1 MSLTDEPQTVDATLG
16 AHDQD
21 VIRIDH
27 VVKWFG
33 DVCALNDVSLEIRDG
48 EFFALLGPSGCG
60 KTTLLR
66 CIGGFEEVTSG
77 RIELDGAD
85 LVGSKPYDRP
95 VNMMFQS
102 YALFPHLRVRD
113 NVAYGL
119 KAEHLAKDE
128 IRSRVDEVL
137 AKVDLVAQAE
147 RRPHQLSGGQRQR
160 VALARAIVKRPRVLL
175 LDEPLAALDRKLRG
189 EMQIELKRLQN
200 EVGMTFVIVTHDQE
214 EAMTMA
220 DTIAVLDR
228 GRVLQVATPREL
240 YHHPV
245 DHFVAAFI
253 GKMNF
258 IPGDVTGDTIA
269 TKGLGLLPVR
279 QAAEPVHGP
288 GYLAVRPEAARML
301 EDGESPGAGEAAA
314 SGTVEGSVFVGSQAH
329 VHVMLDGG
337 GETFVLTRPRIDDAP
352 QVGARVR
359 AAWQVAESL
368 VFPQP
373 QSEPAVAVDGEG
385 A

>member
-1 MSLTDEPQTVDATLG
+1 MSVTDESATVEVHVGAT
-16 AHDQD
+16 DDD
-21 VIRIDH
+21 VIRIEH

-33 DVCALNDVSLEIRDG
+33 DVCALDDVSLQIRDG

-85 LVGSKPYDRP
+85 LVGSKPYQRP

-102 YALFPHLRVRD
+102 YALFPHLRVWD

-119 KAEHLAKDE
+119 KAERLPKDE
-128 IRSRVDEVL
+128 IRVRVEDVL
-137 AKVDLVAQAE
+137 AKVDLIAQAD

-200 EVGMTFVIVTHDQE
+200 EVGMTFIIVTHDQE

-220 DTIAVLDR
+220 DRIAVLDR

-240 YHHPV
+240 YHQPV

-258 IPGDVTGDTIA
+258 IAGDVTGDVIVA
-269 TKGLGLLPVR
+269 PGQGSLPVR
-279 QAAEPVHGP
+279 QPAAAVSGP
-288 GYLAVRPEAARML
+288 GYLAVRPETARML
-301 EDGESPGAGEAAA
+301 DDDEAPGAGEAMA

-329 VHVMLDGG
+329 VHVALDGAG
-337 GETFVLTRPRIDDAP
+337 DTFVLTRPRIDDAP
-352 QVGARVR
+352 PAGARARV
-359 AAWQVAESL
+359 AWRVDESL
-368 VFPQP
+368 VFPRP
-373 QSEPAVAVDGEG
+373 QSDAAAAADGEG

>member
-1 MSLTDEPQTVDATLG
+1 MSATERHAAVDRGSAP
-16 AHDQD
+16 AKDD
-21 VIRIDH
+21 VIRIEH

-33 DVCALNDVSLEIRDG
+33 DVCALNDVNIEIRDG

-66 CIGGFEEVTSG
+66 CLGGFEEVTSG
-77 RIELDGAD
+77 RILLDGAD
-85 LVGSKPYDRP
+85 LVGSRPYQRP

-119 KAEHLAKDE
+119 KAEKLPKDE

-137 AKVDLVAQAE
+137 EKVDLVAQAD
-147 RRPHQLSGGQRQR
+147 RRPNQLSGGQRQR

-200 EVGMTFVIVTHDQE
+200 EVGLTFVVVTHDQE

-220 DTIAVLDR
+220 DRIAVLDH
-228 GRVLQVATPREL
+228 GRVLQIASPQEL
-240 YHHPV
+240 YRRPG
-245 DHFVAAFI
+245 DRFVAGFV

-258 IPGDVTGDTIA
+258 IEGDIAGDEIHVN
-269 TKGLGLLPVR
+269 GLGALPVH
-279 QAAEPVHGP
+279 QGSKSFSGP
-288 GYLAVRPEAARML
+288 ASLAVRPEASRLL
-301 EDGESPGAGEAAA
+301 EDGEKAGDDEASAL
-314 SGTVEGSVFVGSQAH
+314 GVVEGSVFVGAQAH
-329 VHVMLDGG
+329 VHV
-337 GETFVLTRPRIDDAP
+337 VLTGVAAPFVVTQPRIDNAP
-352 QVGARVR
+352 TAGTTVRV
-359 AAWQVAESL
+359 AWPVAESQL
-368 VFPQP
+368 FSRA
-373 QSEPAVAVDGEG
+373 QSEAAETDGGE

>member
-1 MSLTDEPQTVDATLG
+1 MSTTEPRQRVEVPAATT
-16 AHDQD
+16 AKD
-21 VIRIDH
+21 VIRIEH
-27 VVKWFG
+27 IVKWFG
-33 DVCALNDVSLEIRDG
+33 DVCALNDVNLEIRDG

-66 CIGGFEEVTSG
+66 CLGGFEEPTSG
-77 RIELDGAD
+77 RIELDGMD
-85 LVGSKPYDRP
+85 MVGKKPYERP

-119 KAEHLAKDE
+119 KAEKLPKDE
-128 IRSRVDEVL
+128 IRTRVDEVL
-137 AKVDLVAQAE
+137 AKVDLIAQAD
-147 RRPHQLSGGQRQR
+147 RRPNQLSGGQRQR

-189 EMQIELKRLQN
+189 EMQIELKRLQS
-200 EVGMTFVIVTHDQE
+200 EVGTTFIVVTHDQE

-220 DTIAVLDR
+220 DRIAVIDR
-228 GRVLQVATPREL
+228 GRVLQVASPQEL

-258 IPGDVTGDTIA
+258 IPGDVHGDEIA
-269 TKGLGLLPVR
+269 TAGLGSLPVR
-279 QAAEPVHGP
+279 QPDVPVEGD
-288 GYLAVRPEAARML
+288 GYLAVRPETARLLGPDETAATG
-301 EDGESPGAGEAAA
+301 EVSVDG
-314 SGTVEGSVFVGSQAH
+314 TTEGSVFVGSQAH
-329 VHVMLDGG
+329 VHVVLDGG
-337 GETFVLTRPRIDDAP
+337 AQPFVVTRPRIDAALGP
-352 QVGARVR
+352 GTRVR
-359 AAWQVAESL
+359 VAWRVDESL
-368 VFPQP
+368 LLPAD
-373 QSEPAVAVDGEG
+373 QSDGAVAGDG

>member
-1 MSLTDEPQTVDATLG
+1 MNMTERSTSTIEVSDPADR
-16 AHDQD
+16 D
-21 VIRIDH
+21 VIQIEH

-33 DVCALNDVSLEIRDG
+33 DVCALDDVSLQIRDG

-66 CIGGFEEVTSG
+66 CIGGFEELTSG
-77 RIELDGAD
+77 RIELDGDD
-85 LVGSKPYDRP
+85 LVGRKPYERP

-102 YALFPHLRVRD
+102 YALFPHMRVRD
-113 NVAYGL
+113 NIAYGL
-119 KAEHLAKDE
+119 KAE
-128 IRSRVDEVL
+128 RSVEGGDPPRVEEVL
-137 AKVDLVAQAE
+137 AKVDLVAQAD

-200 EVGMTFVIVTHDQE
+200 EVGMTFIVVTHDQE

-220 DTIAVLDR
+220 DRIAVLDH

-240 YHHPV
+240 YHQPV

-258 IPGDVTGDTIA
+258 LAGDVSGDTIA
-269 TKGLGLLPVR
+269 TAGLGALPVS
-279 QAAEPVHGP
+279 A
-288 GYLAVRPEAARML
+288 
-301 EDGESPGAGEAAA
+301 
-314 SGTVEGSVFVGSQAH
+314 
-329 VHVMLDGG
+329 
-337 GETFVLTRPRIDDAP
+337 
-352 QVGARVR
+352 ARVR
-359 AAWQVAESL
+359 RWSARVSRGSPRDRAPARDGETPATGRRWRPGRRGLGVRRLASSCARACSRVAGTVRRHAARGSTTRPTPVFRSGSAWRVDESL
-368 VFPQP
+368 VFPRP
-373 QSEPAVAVDGEG
+373 QSEAAVAGDGE

>member
-1 MSLTDEPQTVDATLG
+1 MSTTEPRIDVPASSTAKT
-16 AHDQD
+16 

-33 DVCALNDVSLEIRDG
+33 DVCALNDVNLAIQDG

-66 CIGGFEEVTSG
+66 CLGGFEEPTSG
-77 RIELDGAD
+77 RIELDGTD
-85 LVGSKPYDRP
+85 VVGRKPYERP

-119 KAEHLAKDE
+119 RAEKLPKDE
-128 IRSRVDEVL
+128 IQTRVDEVL
-137 AKVDLVAQAE
+137 AKVDLIAQAD
-147 RRPHQLSGGQRQR
+147 RRPNQLSGGQRQR

-189 EMQIELKRLQN
+189 EMQIELKRLQS
-200 EVGMTFVIVTHDQE
+200 EVGVTFIVVTHDQE

-220 DTIAVLDR
+220 DRIAVMDR
-228 GRVLQVATPREL
+228 GRVLQVAGPQEL
-240 YHHPV
+240 YQHPV

-258 IPGDVTGDTIA
+258 IAGEVTGDAILTP
-269 TKGLGLLPVR
+269 GLGTLAVRQPDVPVR
-279 QAAEPVHGP
+279 GR
-288 GYLAVRPEAARML
+288 GYLAVRPEEARL
-301 EDGESPGAGEAAA
+301 LGPDETPSTGDVCVE
-314 SGTVEGSVFVGSQAH
+314 GTAEGSVFVGSQAH
-329 VHVMLDGG
+329 VHVLLDGG
-337 GETFVLTRPRIDDAP
+337 ADPFVVTRPRMDDAP
-352 QVGARVR
+352 EPGARVR
-359 AAWQVAESL
+359 VAWRADASLLLPEAQSDDAAAG
-368 VFPQP
+368 
-373 QSEPAVAVDGEG
+373 DG

>member
-1 MSLTDEPQTVDATLG
+1 MSVTDEPQTVDPVLDAADG
-16 AHDQD
+16 D
-21 VIRIDH
+21 VIRIER

-33 DVCALNDVSLEIRDG
+33 DVCALNDVSLQIRDG

-85 LVGSKPYDRP
+85 LVGSRPYERP

-102 YALFPHLRVRD
+102 YALFPHLRVWD

-119 KAEHLAKDE
+119 KAERLSKDE

-137 AKVDLVAQAE
+137 AKVDLVAQAD

-160 VALARAIVKRPRVLL
+160 VALSRAIVKRPRVLL

-200 EVGMTFVIVTHDQE
+200 EVGMTFIIVTHDQE

-220 DTIAVLDR
+220 DRIAVLDH

-258 IPGDVTGDTIA
+258 IPGDVAGDAIA
-269 TKGLGLLPVR
+269 TTGLGSLPVR
-279 QAAEPVHGP
+279 QPTVPVSGP
-288 GYLAVRPEAARML
+288 GYLAVRPETARML
-301 EDGESPGAGEAAA
+301 GDDETPATGEATAT
-314 SGTVEGSVFVGSQAH
+314 GTVEGSVFVGSQTH
-329 VHVMLDGG
+329 VHVVLDGAG
-337 GETFVLTRPRIDDAP
+337 DPFVLTRPRIDDAP
-352 QVGARVR
+352 PAGARARV
-359 AAWQVAESL
+359 AWRVDEAL
-368 VFPQP
+368 VFPRP
-373 QSEPAVAVDGEG
+373 QSEVAVAGDG

>member
-1 MSLTDEPQTVDATLG
+1 MNMMERSTSTIEVGGPAG
-16 AHDQD
+16 SD
-21 VIRIDH
+21 VIQIEH

-33 DVCALNDVSLEIRDG
+33 DVCALDDVSLQIRDG

-66 CIGGFEEVTSG
+66 CIGGFEEPTSG
-77 RIELDGAD
+77 KIELDGND
-85 LVGSKPYDRP
+85 IVGRKPYERS

-113 NVAYGL
+113 NIAYGL
-119 KAEHLAKDE
+119 KAERLPKEE
-128 IRSRVDEVL
+128 IRDRVDDVL
-137 AKVDLVAQAE
+137 AKVDLVAQAD

-189 EMQIELKRLQN
+189 EMQIELKQLQS
-200 EVGMTFVIVTHDQE
+200 EVGMTFVVVTHDQE

-220 DTIAVLDR
+220 DRIAVLDH

-258 IPGDVTGDTIA
+258 LAGDVSGDTIA
-269 TKGLGLLPVR
+269 TDK
-279 QAAEPVHGP
+279 
-288 GYLAVRPEAARML
+288 ARSTACITAR
-301 EDGESPGAGEAAA
+301 DAGR
-314 SGTVEGSVFVGSQAH
+314 
-329 VHVMLDGG
+329 
-337 GETFVLTRPRIDDAP
+337 RPRFPRCSPRDCAS
-352 QVGARVR
+352 AR
-359 AAWQVAESL
+359 S
-368 VFPQP
+368 
-373 QSEPAVAVDGEG
+373 G
-385 A
+385 